1 MSIQIILFGQ
11 LADIAG
17 NSVSV
22 DNVAD
27 TDSLIN
33 KLHASY
39 PALAETK
46 YAIAVNK
53 QVITSNTSLNEY
65 TVVALLPPFSGG

>member
-1 MSIQIILFGQ
+1 MSLKIILFGR

-22 DNVAD
+22 DDVRD
-27 TDSLIN
+27 TDNLV
-33 KLHASY
+33 KDLHKCY

-46 YAIAVNK
+46 YIIAVNK
-53 QVITSNTSLNEY
+53 KVITENTFLDNKSE
-65 TVVALLPPFSGG
+65 VALLPPFSGG